1 MDTPAAWKTTLESL
15 LATFG
20 GQTGTIHRANDRE
33 TILSLVSQVGVP
45 ESLMGKISQI
55 PFGKGIAGAAAE
67 SREPVELCN
76 LQKDLGG
83 VAREGARATGVAGSL
98 AVPIFAADSNK
109 VVGTLGIGK
118 FVPYEFS
125 AEEKARLAQ
134 VAVDLAPRLAQ
145 SAG

>member
-15 LATFG
+15 LETFG
-20 GQTGTIHRANDRE
+20 CQTGTIHRANDRE